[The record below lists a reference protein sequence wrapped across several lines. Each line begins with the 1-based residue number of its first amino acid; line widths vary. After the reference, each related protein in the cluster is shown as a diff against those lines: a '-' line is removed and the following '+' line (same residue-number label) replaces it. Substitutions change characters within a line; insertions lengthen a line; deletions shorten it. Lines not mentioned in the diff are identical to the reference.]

1 MSTTQENERTF
12 TANDIKIAL
21 LEKDNSNINQVLTEI
36 KNTLIRLENKIDNG
50 LSEVR
55 KEGMSHFRWLMGTI
69 IVLTSS
75 PLIVESIKLLVK
87 ALKSS

>member
-1 MSTTQENERTF
+1 MQNKENNHD
-12 TANDIKIAL
+12 NDIKIAL
-21 LEKDNSNINQVLTEI
+21 LE
-36 KNTLIRLENKIDNG
+36 NTNGHIQQTLVRIEQRLDRLESKIENG

-75 PLIVESIKLLVK
+75 PLIVESIKLLIK